1 MQITFYKIFD
11 FLYEIIISQ
20 LLQQINIE
28 MFFKLQLSQND
39 MFLLVFVMV

>member
-28 MFFKLQLSQND
+28 MFFELQLSQND